1 MRDTTLLFLI
11 KKSGAK
17 NGLGQI
23 TDICLAMKK
32 RGFGMGRW
40 NGSGG
45 KCNIGESIEDA
56 TIRETKEEI
65 GVNISADNN
74 YADLHKVAELTFIFA
89 NKSEWDQLVHVYFAE
104 KWDGEPIESEE
115 MRPVWF
121 KIKDIPFKEMWPD
134 DPFWLP
140 KVIDGNMVKAKF
152 RFGNGDAILEQK
164 VEVVDKL

>member
-45 KCNIGESIEDA
+45 KCNIGESIED
-56 TIRETKEEI
+56 
-65 GVNISADNN
+65 S
-74 YADLHKVAELTFIFA
+74 
-89 NKSEWDQLVHVYFAE
+89 S
-104 KWDGEPIESEE
+104 
-115 MRPVWF
+115 
-121 KIKDIPFKEMWPD
+121 
-134 DPFWLP
+134 
-140 KVIDGNMVKAKF
+140 
-152 RFGNGDAILEQK
+152 
-164 VEVVDKL
+164 